1 MKIGFAGDGWGE
13 YLYWQQQDKK
23 TLKKINELLQSIDR
37 DGPLKGL
44 GKPEVLKHR
53 PNSYS
58 RRIDEK
64 NRLVYEIIDGMIVVK
79 SRLGHYEDC

>member
-44 GKPEVLKHR
+44 GKPEV
-53 PNSYS
+53 
-58 RRIDEK
+58 
-64 NRLVYEIIDGMIVVK
+64 
-79 SRLGHYEDC
+79 

>member
-13 YLYWQQQDKK
+13 YLYWQQQGKK
-23 TLKKINELLQSIDR
+23 TLKKTNELLQSIDR

-44 GKPEVLKHR
+44 EKPEVLKHR

-58 RRIDEK
+58 RRIDEAEH
-64 NRLVYEIIDGMIVVK
+64 RVK
-79 SRLGHYEDC
+79 PHFLKVF